1 MDDNTLVDGCCA
13 SDLDVD
19 DGPDRHVPHSLLKR
33 NIIPRPADQRPAL
46 LDLIGYTIDQN
57 SPPPLIL

>member
-19 DGPDRHVPHSLLKR
+19 DGPDRHVPHSLLNR

-46 LDLIGYTIDQN
+46 LDLIGYTID
-57 SPPPLIL
+57 